1 MSMDQI
7 VYLFLALGMFV
18 GYFAGKLRG
27 EIKQQDLWRNHME
40 KCSRYMRAVDDLDK
54 WCGHCSPHARLIAR
68 HIRAHG
74 EGEGCNSGTPV
85 GDEPCTISGLREQ
98 LKRLSQ
104 EVRVPLD
111 RIARDLLL
119 DVKNRVNALVL
130 LTSSERRE
138 SEIRI
143 KQDIADF
150 LAAPPA
156 QEARVPLPKCW
167 CRACRPITFDDMRFV
182 VCPTCGNKRCPKAN
196 DHRNTC
202 TDSNEPGQDGSAYP
216 AMVCITAAQKETP

>member
-7 VYLFLALGMFV
+7 VYFFLALGMFV

-68 HIRAHG
+68 HLKAKG

-104 EVRVPLD
+104 E
-111 RIARDLLL
+111 
-119 DVKNRVNALVL
+119 
-130 LTSSERRE
+130 
-138 SEIRI
+138 
-143 KQDIADF
+143 
-150 LAAPPA
+150 
-156 QEARVPLPKCW
+156 ARVPLTEKQISKLW
-167 CRACRPITFDDMRFV
+167 SDAH
-182 VCPTCGNKRCPKAN
+182 N
-196 DHRNTC
+196 DTSDRMAHQVLVRLV
-202 TDSNEPGQDGSAYP
+202 EAEHG
-216 AMVCITAAQKETP
+216 ITAAQKETP